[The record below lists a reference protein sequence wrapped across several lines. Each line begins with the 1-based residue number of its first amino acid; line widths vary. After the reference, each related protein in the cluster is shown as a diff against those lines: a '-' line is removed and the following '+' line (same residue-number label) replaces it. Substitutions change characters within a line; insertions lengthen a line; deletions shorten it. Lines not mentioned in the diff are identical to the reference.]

1 MRETDSPALRDA
13 AAGRLRRLLAAALA
27 TLLLA
32 PAPAEAVELNPQ
44 AIEAFDRYVKLSEA
58 RIDAELARG
67 APFLWLDTLAD
78 ARREKA
84 HADLRAGRVVIEKLE
99 TLDDGKPIKSPGAII
114 HHWIGTVFIPGA
126 SLEQTLALI
135 QDYDH
140 HQDYYKPDVMRSKIL
155 ARNGNDFRVY
165 LRFYKKKVLTSVVD
179 SEHEIHYEPV
189 DSTRA
194 WSRSRS
200 TLIREL
206 ENAGE
211 SDERLKP
218 EGNDRGLLWRIYT
231 YWRFEQKDGGTY
243 VECQSISLTRDIPSG
258 LGWLIRP
265 FVESIPRESLTFTL
279 GATRSTLLARSQ
291 PAAPQ

>member
-1 MRETDSPALRDA
+1 MDGTDSPALRDA
-13 AAGRLRRLLAAALA
+13 AAGSLRRLLAAALA

-32 PAPAEAVELNPQ
+32 PAPAEAVELKPQ

-67 APFLWLDTLAD
+67 APFLWLDALAD

-84 HADLRAGRVVIEKLE
+84 RAELRAGRVVIEKLE
-99 TLDDGKPIKSPGAII
+99 TLDDGRPIKSPGVII

-140 HQDYYKPDVMRSKIL
+140 HQDYYKPDVMRSKML

-200 TLIREL
+200 THIREV

-258 LGWLIRP
+258 LGWLLGP
-265 FVESIPRESLTFTL
+265 YVQSIPRESLTFTL
-279 GATRSTLLARSQ
+279 TATRTVLLRRATGS
-291 PAAPQ
+291 AAK

>member
-1 MRETDSPALRDA
+1 MGGTDSPALRDA
-13 AAGRLRRLLAAALA
+13 VAGRRRRLPAAVLAA
-27 TLLLA
+27 LLLA
-32 PAPAEAVELNPQ
+32 PAPAEAVELKPQ

-67 APFLWLDTLAD
+67 APFLWLDALAD

-84 HADLRAGRVVIEKLE
+84 HEDLRAGRVVIEKLE
-99 TLDDGKPIKSPGAII
+99 MLDDGKPIKSPGVII

-140 HQDYYKPDVMRSKIL
+140 HQDYYKPDVMRSKML

-165 LRFYKKKVLTSVVD
+165 LRFYKKRVLTSVVD

-200 TLIREL
+200 THIREV
-206 ENAGE
+206 ENADE

-243 VECQSISLTRDIPSG
+243 V
-258 LGWLIRP
+258 
-265 FVESIPRESLTFTL
+265 
-279 GATRSTLLARSQ
+279 
-291 PAAPQ
+291 